1 METEILEQIIISIEA
16 WDDLEKI
23 GEEVRPLEDA
33 IRSYTLNDIDPVMEA
48 LLEMIQDYPDD
59 YDLGRVIKSIYIPIK
74 VILNDPTN
82 T

>member
-33 IRSYTLNDIDPVMEA
+33 IRSYTLNDIILA
-48 LLEMIQDYPDD
+48 IFIRL
-59 YDLGRVIKSIYIPIK
+59 KNSIFIE
-74 VILNDPTN
+74 LC
-82 T
+82 